1 MKYFKSEWNS
11 ATVSKPVYILEL
23 HLSSFW
29 FIVSGNYPSYLSGF
43 LRYHSSAL
51 SEFGCLW
58 KKATKKHIL
67 WEITRMIF
75 CLDMTQTWNPSIY
88 NIIRWVAWMMGQ
100 TNCPPSVWCSKYY
113 YYFSWFIAKFF
124 AKILS
129 IYFLI
134 FLKKLQNKNKE
145 FWVP

>member
-1 MKYFKSEWNS
+1 MIKYFKTEWNS

-29 FIVSGNYPSYLSGF
+29 FIVSGNYLSYLSGF

-67 WEITRMIF
+67 WEITPMIF
-75 CLDMTQTWNPSIY
+75 YLDMTQTWNPSIY
-88 NIIRWVAWMMGQ
+88 NIIRWVAWTLGQ
-100 TNCPPSVWCSKYY
+100 TNRQPSIWCSKYY
-113 YYFSWFIAKFF
+113 FF
-124 AKILS
+124 FMISCKILCKNPFNLFS
-129 IYFLI
+129 YFL
-134 FLKKLQNKNKE
+134 L
-145 FWVP
+145 